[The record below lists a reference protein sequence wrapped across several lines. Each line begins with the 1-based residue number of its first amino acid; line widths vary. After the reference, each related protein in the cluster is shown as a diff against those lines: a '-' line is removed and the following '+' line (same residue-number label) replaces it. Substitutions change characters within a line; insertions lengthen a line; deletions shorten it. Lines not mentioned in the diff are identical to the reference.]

1 MFFFWKNIFTFVN
14 KFENIFLWEKNLI
27 DYVSEFTR
35 IFLIKKILIV
45 CWTPEYF
52 LITFMIATYIVE
64 ILLNIIWGLI
74 CVWDIIRWGLVTFM
88 SNETNYFD
96 TFFPVVLEIRR
107 EE

>member
-1 MFFFWKNIFTFVN
+1 MN
-14 KFENIFLWEKNLI
+14 KFESIFLWEKNLNFC
-27 DYVSEFTR
+27 VSEFTW

-45 CWTPEYF
+45 YWTPKYF
-52 LITFMIATYIVE
+52 LNTFIIATYIVE
-64 ILLNIIWGLI
+64 ILLNNKWRLI
-74 CVWDIIRWGLVTFM
+74 CVWEWDIIRWGLVTFM